1 MWSNLLSR
9 LDNAGARLKSE
20 ALALKAAKAAA
31 EKRDVKTTEKAMAP
45 LLDGVR
51 VAVDDWERAL
61 TA

>member
-1 MWSNLLSR
+1 MSR

-31 EKRDVKTTEKAMAP
+31 ENRDVKTTEKAMAP
-45 LLDGVR
+45 LPDGVR

>member
-1 MWSNLLSR
+1 MWSHLLSR

-31 EKRDVKTTEKAMAP
+31 ENRDAKTTEKAMAP
-45 LLDGVR
+45 LSDGVR
-51 VAVDDWERAL
+51 VAVDNWERAL

>member
-1 MWSNLLSR
+1 MWPNLLSR

-31 EKRDVKTTEKAMAP
+31 ENRNVKTTDAAMAP
-45 LLDGVR
+45 LTDGVR
-51 VAVDDWERAL
+51 IAVDDWERAL